1 MKRVHAL
8 VLTALVA
15 TLPVF
20 VPSVAQADEPSAV
33 DAETALQLFK
43 DAKSLREKGDLRSA
57 LEKFRA
63 AYALVETPL
72 TALELGRT
80 YIALGQLIE
89 AREALLAV
97 ARMPPRKNE
106 SAKSVEARAESERFA
121 AELRPRLA
129 SVTLRAPMRGASE
142 PPSRVTVDG
151 LLVPAATLGNPRLV
165 NPGKHI
171 IVLEAGSQVVRNEVE
186 LREGESR
193 ELDLVLPP
201 HPDAP
206 PQASPLVPPPQ
217 TSPPPPVPSPSPA
230 AEKPATHDTAR
241 KATILAGFGTAAV
254 SVAVGSISGILTLS
268 RAGSL
273 KDACTPDGRCPA
285 TSQSD
290 LDSASTL
297 GTVSTVMF
305 GVALVGVAVG
315 TATYVLWKPNPSA
328 VASDSRPG
336 GVRILPCATGI
347 VGTF

>member
-8 VLTALVA
+8 VLSALVA
-15 TLPVF
+15 TSPGF
-20 VPSVAQADEPSAV
+20 VPSLARAAEPSAV

-43 DAKSLREKGDLRSA
+43 DGKSLREKGDLRAS

-63 AYALVETPL
+63 AYVLVETPL

-80 YIALGQLIE
+80 YVALGQLIE

-106 SAKSVEARAESERFA
+106 STKSIEARGESERLA

-129 SVTLRAPMRGASE
+129 SVTLRAQPRGASE
-142 PPSRVTVDG
+142 PPPRVIVDG
-151 LLVPAATLGNPRLV
+151 LLVPAPTLGNPRLV
-165 NPGKHI
+165 NPGKHLV
-171 IVLEAGSQVVRNEVE
+171 VLEAGSEIVSTEIE

-201 HPDAP
+201 QAEP
-206 PQASPLVPPPQ
+206 PQAPPP
-217 TSPPPPVPSPSPA
+217 TSPSPKPPA
-230 AEKPATHDTAR
+230 PPVASPAPVKPATHDTAR
-241 KATILAGFGTAAV
+241 KATMVAGFGTAAV
-254 SVAVGSISGILTLS
+254 SVVAGSLTGILALS

-273 KDACTPDGRCPA
+273 KDACTPDGRCPS

-290 LDSASTL
+290 LDAASTL
-297 GTVSTVMF
+297 GTVSNVMF
-305 GVALVGVAVG
+305 GVAVVGLAVG
-315 TATYVLWKPNPSA
+315 TATYFLWKPSPSA
-328 VASDSRPG
+328 MASVSRPPE
-336 GVRILPCATGI
+336 GVRILPSATGI